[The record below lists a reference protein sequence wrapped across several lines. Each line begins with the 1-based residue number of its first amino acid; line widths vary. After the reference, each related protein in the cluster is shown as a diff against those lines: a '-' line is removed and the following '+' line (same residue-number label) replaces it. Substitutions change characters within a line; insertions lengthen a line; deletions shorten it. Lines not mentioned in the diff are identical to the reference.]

1 MSYDFLMVTGKSSN
15 YLPRVAD
22 EILAA
27 KLAGSGGVI
36 VEGPKACGKTATSTQ
51 LAQTVRLLDIDESFR
66 QLFALYPSLALS
78 GNTPILLDE
87 WQTLPEIW
95 NHVRR
100 EIDSRQRPGQF
111 ILSGSAMPAEN
122 AKGHSGLG
130 RFARVRMR
138 PMTGVERQVLP
149 GEVSFRHLAAGGDL
163 PLTQVEPLP
172 VADLFEIILHGG
184 WPADHSA
191 TAEAARNHV
200 NDYVE
205 RLCAFDV
212 FDAAGSRIRRPLG
225 VRALLRSI
233 ARNAG
238 QAPSLKTLTADVAAQ
253 DGSVDPQTVSRW
265 LEALLSLFVVESV
278 EAWSPKLR
286 SKATARTSPVLYLA
300 DSSLHASLLGASVD
314 TLLRD
319 LNTAGFVFENYV
331 YQQIATYAE
340 AIEGR
345 VMHYRDS
352 NGKEFDAVVVLPD
365 GSWLGVEVKLGEHRI
380 EQGIAGLN
388 ATRNV
393 VDTEVLGEPRAL
405 VLIVGGTD
413 LAYTDR
419 ETGIKVVPIQALAP

>member
-1 MSYDFLMVTGKSSN
+1 MMTGKDSN

-27 KLAGSGGVI
+27 KLEGSGGVI

-51 LAQTVRLLDIDESFR
+51 LAQTVRLVDVDESFR
-66 QLFALYPSLALS
+66 RLFALDSSLALS

-100 EIDSRQRPGQF
+100 EIDSRQRPAQF

-149 GEVSFRHLAAGGDL
+149 GGVSFRHLADGGDL
-163 PLTQVEPLP
+163 PLTQVEPLS
-172 VADLFEIILHGG
+172 VTDLFEIILHGG
-184 WPADHSA
+184 WPADHSS
-191 TAEAARNHV
+191 TDVSARNHV

-205 RLCAFDV
+205 RLCIFDV

-238 QAPSLKTLTADVAAQ
+238 QAPSLNTLTADVVAQ

-286 SKATARTSPVLYLA
+286 SKATTRTSPVLYLA
-300 DSSLHASLLGASVD
+300 DSSLYASLLGASVD

-365 GSWLGVEVKLGEHRI
+365 GSWLGVEVKLGEHRV

-419 ETGIKVVPIQALAP
+419 ETGIRVVPIQALAP